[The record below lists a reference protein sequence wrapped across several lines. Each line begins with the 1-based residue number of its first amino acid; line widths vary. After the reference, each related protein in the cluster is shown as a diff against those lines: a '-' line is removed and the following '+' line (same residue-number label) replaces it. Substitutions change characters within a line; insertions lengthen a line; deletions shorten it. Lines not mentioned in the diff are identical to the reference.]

1 MTPKAQ
7 RALDAL
13 RAEAT
18 RAGDDPT
25 ATTDLREA
33 LADLLAT
40 ISPDA
45 PTSRIHWL
53 PIEHVR
59 TNEYNPNHAGGL
71 ELDLLRRS
79 ITKDGITQPI
89 VVTPTPDQPGH
100 YTIVDGAHR
109 HHVISTTPDL
119 RARTHDLIPAV
130 ILHGT
135 PAERMASTV
144 RHNRARGTHQL
155 DGMANLIHLMTS
167 AGMTDHEIS
176 QDLGMPPEELT
187 RLKHVTG
194 FARLYADHEYSRA
207 WLTKNQIKARL
218 RYIEEHPGEE
228 PPPT

>member
-1 MTPKAQ
+1 MTSDAQ

-13 RAEAT
+13 RAEVN
-18 RAGDDPT
+18 RAHDDPT
-25 ATTDLREA
+25 ATAELREA

-53 PIEHVR
+53 PIDNVR
-59 TNEYNPNHAGGL
+59 MNEYNPNHAAGA

-89 VVTPTPDQPGH
+89 VVTPTPGDPTA
-100 YTIVDGAHR
+100 YVIVDGAHR
-109 HHVISTTPDL
+109 HHVLSTTPSL

-130 ILHGT
+130 IIHGT

-155 DGMANLIHLMTS
+155 DGMANLIHLMTR
-167 AGMTDHEIS
+167 AGMTDEEIS

-194 FARLYADHEYSRA
+194 FARLYADHTYSRA

-218 RYIEEHPGEE
+218 RYIKEHPGEE